1 MTNEIKNVPELRFP
15 EFKEEW
21 SKLKLGELAEIVRGS
36 SPRPISD
43 PRWFD
48 INSDIG
54 WLRISDVTEQNGK
67 ITKLEQKIS
76 KDGQKKTR
84 VLHSK
89 HLLLSIAAT
98 VGKPVINYVKTG
110 VHDGFLIFLRPL
122 FDIEFMYQWLDAYRP
137 KWKKYG
143 QPGSQVN
150 LNSELVKSQKI
161 YMPHSVEQKKIS
173 DFFSKL
179 DQQIELE
186 EKKLAK
192 LEEQKKGYMQQIF
205 SQKLRFK
212 NEVGKNYSEW
222 KHETLNELNCYFTD
236 GNYGESYPKSDDMSN
251 FEEGVAF
258 LRGSN
263 IKKGRIVLDNAN
275 YISREKHNELV
286 SGHLYL
292 GDIVIAVRGSLGAV
306 GYVEKNIEGQNI
318 NSQLAIIRTL
328 DTKIVSRFL
337 IYYLMSNFG
346 QKELLSKVSGTA
358 LKQLPLKQ
366 IKSFKTPLP
375 ENKEQDK
382 ISDFFYKLDK
392 IINKQIKKI
401 DRLKL
406 RKKGF
411 LQKMF
416 V

>member
-15 EFKEEW
+15 EFKEGW

-89 HLLLSIAAT
+89 HLLLSIAAS

-110 VHDGFLIFLRPL
+110 VHDGFLIFLKPL

-179 DQQIELE
+179 DRQIELE
-186 EKKLAK
+186 EQKLSK

-212 NEVGKNYSEW
+212 DENNNDYPEWKEQKLYEVVKYLSSKRSSNNYSENIMQGDHPVYDAIQEIS
-222 KHETLNELNCYFTD
+222 KD
-236 GNYGESYPKSDDMSN
+236 VN
-251 FEEGVAF
+251 FD
-258 LRGSN
+258 
-263 IKKGRIVLDNAN
+263 IKEP
-275 YISREKHNELV
+275 YISILKDGAGVGRLNLRPGKSSV
-286 SGHLYL
+286 IGTMGYL
-292 GDIVIAVRGSLGAV
+292 
-306 GYVEKNIEGQNI
+306 
-318 NSQLAIIRTL
+318 
-328 DTKIVSRFL
+328 
-337 IYYLMSNFG
+337 
-346 QKELLSKVSGTA
+346 
-358 LKQLPLKQ
+358 
-366 IKSFKTPLP
+366 LP
-375 ENKEQDK
+375 ENIDINFLFYYLKTMNFNKFVIGSTIPHLYFKDYSKETIFVPKNEEEQFK
-382 ISDFFYKLDK
+382 IGSFFIKLDK
-392 IINKQIKKI
+392 VIENKSDKI
-401 DRLKL
+401 ELLKE

-411 LQKMF
+411 LQRMF